1 MSSPALDS
9 RGLVLRQLAER
20 SFKSAPVQSVRAPG
34 RVNLIG
40 DHIDYCDLAVLPMA
54 IQRDVR
60 IDFTPRADSRVRLWN
75 TNPRHAPAEFE
86 AGASIDPAPSG
97 EWSNYVRAA
106 VQHFAP
112 RVGSVHGFDAVVD
125 GNLPEAAGLSSSS
138 ALLVAS
144 ALTMLAANARSLPR
158 LELAQA
164 CAQAERYVGTNSGG
178 MDQAISLLAIE
189 GHALHVEF
197 APLQAEPI
205 AVPPTWSFAIANSL
219 VVADKSGSLR
229 ESYNA
234 RRAASEAALTAISQH
249 RGRQGRRA
257 SYRELRAQF
266 SIDELLVLAVES
278 MQGELLRRF
287 RHIVTESARV
297 EVACAALR
305 AGDAQ
310 GFGAA
315 MNASQKSLREDC
327 EVSTPELE
335 LLVDLALKHGA
346 HGARLSGAGLGGAI
360 VALVDESRAEGLLE
374 AFAEGFFA
382 ERIPAREL
390 RHHLLLAKPSAGASA

>member
-1 MSSPALDS
+1 M
-9 RGLVLRQLAER
+9 
-20 SFKSAPVQSVRAPG
+20 APTRSVRAPG

-60 IDFTPRADSRVRLWN
+60 VDFTPRRDARVRLLN
-75 TNPRHAPAEFE
+75 TNPRHAPAEFA
-86 AGASIDPAPSG
+86 AGAPIAPAPRG

-144 ALTMLAANARSLPR
+144 ALAVLAANGQSLPR

-164 CAQAERYVGTNSGG
+164 CAQAEHYVGTNSGG

-189 GHALHVEF
+189 GHALRVEF

-205 AVPPTWSFAIANSL
+205 AVPPSWCFAIANSL
-219 VVADKSGSLR
+219 IVADKSGSLR

-234 RRAASEAALTAISQH
+234 RRAASEAALIAMSQN
-249 RGRQGRRA
+249 RALQGRRA
-257 SYRELRAQF
+257 SYRELLAQF
-266 SIDELLVLAVES
+266 SVDELLSMASES

-297 EVACAALR
+297 EVACCALR

-315 MNASQKSLREDC
+315 MNASQQSLREDC

-335 LLVDLALKHGA
+335 QLVELALKHGA
-346 HGARLSGAGLGGAI
+346 HGARLCGAGLGGAI

-382 ERIPAREL
+382 GRIPAREL
-390 RHHLLLAKPSAGASA
+390 RHHMLLAKPSAGASS